1 MQSHVNLL
9 LFLRI
14 RAAGN
19 GNSNARALSSILQN
33 NKSIKELNL
42 SNTGLDDD
50 GLRELCDAIRGNE
63 TLTELNLSSNH
74 FGEAGAASLTEALTF
89 NSSIKK
95 LDLSA
100 NALGFRSIDALLC
113 ACAPKQL
120 SVLTAGNFVFE
131 EILNAVSHG
140 IGFIFSVV
148 GANILVSEAAAVYHT
163 DYHFWACVL
172 YSFALMFLFLSSCLF
187 HSFFMLPA
195 RKCYST
201 ILSFSNWYYLSFFQP
216 REFFRF

>member
-1 MQSHVNLL
+1 M
-9 LFLRI
+9 
-14 RAAGN
+14 
-19 GNSNARALSSILQN
+19 
-33 NKSIKELNL
+33 
-42 SNTGLDDD
+42 
-50 GLRELCDAIRGNE
+50 
-63 TLTELNLSSNH
+63 SSNH

-201 ILSFSNWYYLSFFQP
+201 ILSFSNWYYLSFFQL
-216 REFFRF
+216 REFFRFWIMWAFTWSLLALSLLLC